1 MPASFLF
8 PDRGVDLWMPV
19 PMGDKLAQ
27 ARVAFW
33 YTGVGRLKQN
43 VTVEQARANMAMV
56 QMQLATEYP
65 KTDAAIN
72 VDIAPLKDNTVGDIR
87 ASLWLLFAAVSV
99 LLLVACTNIAALL
112 LSRATDRKREMS
124 VRRSLGATRWAII
137 RQALTETGVLALI
150 GGAVGLLLAAGAV
163 AALRSAAVDMPRMDE
178 IALDGR
184 IVLYTLVVVLT
195 VTLLS
200 GVLPAIRI
208 ARDDA
213 TGPASEAGRSLVTGR
228 NSLQWLLV
236 GAQITLSVTLLAAAG
251 LFVRSFQELWRVDP
265 GFDMTRVLT
274 FRMSGSYAET
284 NDYDRLIQRID
295 STIDELRALPGIEA
309 AATAVF
315 LPGIPAEREANFE
328 LVEAPRPSEGVVAA
342 ESRFVSR
349 EYFTTMQI
357 PVIAGDLCS
366 RRLRNGPREVM
377 VNRSFVTRYLS
388 AWPSPLGLHLKA
400 GDTSAAPSRIIGI
413 VGDARERGLD
423 RDPGPTVYACFSA
436 PNPIPHFLVRT
447 HGEPLPA
454 AETVR
459 LKMKD
464 LEPLRSVYNIAPLE
478 HSISGVFSE
487 NRLRTMLLVLF
498 AMTALS
504 LSCVGLYSTLS
515 YVVSL
520 RRREVGLRL
529 ALGARPGDI
538 VRQFVAKGVRVAAAA
553 LTIGLSF
560 LVAVLQTA
568 WRRTGDE
575 RWLRLTRFY
584 GKLFLIN
591 FAMGV
596 VTGIVQEF
604 QFGMNWSEYS
614 RFVGDVFGAPLAMEA
629 LVAFFLES
637 TFLGLWIFGWDRL
650 PARVHLAA
658 IWAAAIG
665 SIVSAYFILAANSW
679 MQHPVGYRLDPDTGR
694 ARAHRLRRRP
704 DQQDRPGH
712 LPPHHRRL
720 LPHRRRPP
728 GRRRPV
734 APAPRPHRSRRPR
747 LPHRADSR
755 RLGHAGGRRC
765 LGRHRRHPG
774 QDHDR
779 AAADEDGRRRGAL
792 RDRDARRVLRLRL
805 RQARRQPG
813 GLLAEGPRHAVLAGH
828 RRPRRAGRGDRRP
841 PGPLRRP
848 VRPRRLRPD
857 PPRHLLELPADD
869 RLRSAGRAGR
879 GLGAVGAPRRT
890 YADLA
895 MAGPCRPDPAA
906 AAAGRQRLRLDLH
919 RDGPPAVARLHR
931 AAHPRRRVPQRI
943 HRRGADLVRRVH
955 PALRNPGRRRGRAAH
970 PVRPRRP
977 ARPHPTSATDRR
989 RRPAARLR
997 LRAALPLV
1005 FAYWRVS
1012 RGAADRLVPADRR
1025 AVDRLLR
1032 ARRLR
1037 LRRRHA
1043 AARPRSRRPRA
1054 PGAVNT
1060 IGPVWDGNEV
1070 WLITAVGAHVR
1081 RLPRAGTPPC
1091 SPPSTCR
1098 CCWSWS
1104 R

>member
-1 MPASFLF
+1 MFTEAEHRAGGPTAVVISDRYWRRRLGADPRVLARTVRLGTLSFPIVGVMPASFLF

-124 VRRSLGATRWAII
+124 VRRSLGATRWAIV
-137 RQALTETGVLALI
+137 RQALTETGVLALV

-265 GFDMTRVLT
+265 GFDMSRVLT

-388 AWPSPLGLHLKA
+388 AWPSPLGLHLKS

-423 RDPGPTVYACFSA
+423 RHPGPTVYACFSA

-447 HGEPLPA
+447 HGEPMPA

-478 HSISGVFSE
+478 HSISGAFNE
-487 NRLRTMLLVLF
+487 NRLRTTLLVLF

-553 LTIGLSF
+553 CACGLVVSLAVSSLLSGMLYGVSPSDPVTLASVIIIVLTVS
-560 LVAVLQTA
+560 A
-568 WRRTGDE
+568 
-575 RWLRLTRFY
+575 
-584 GKLFLIN
+584 
-591 FAMGV
+591 
-596 VTGIVQEF
+596 
-604 QFGMNWSEYS
+604 
-614 RFVGDVFGAPLAMEA
+614 LAA
-629 LVAFFLES
+629 LVPA
-637 TFLGLWIFGWDRL
+637 TRAGLVE
-650 PARVHLAA
+650 P
-658 IWAAAIG
+658 
-665 SIVSAYFILAANSW
+665 
-679 MQHPVGYRLDPDTGR
+679 M
-694 ARAHRLRRRP
+694 
-704 DQQDRPGH
+704 
-712 LPPHHRRL
+712 
-720 LPHRRRPP
+720 
-728 GRRRPV
+728 
-734 APAPRPHRSRRPR
+734 
-747 LPHRADSR
+747 
-755 RLGHAGGRRC
+755 
-765 LGRHRRHPG
+765 
-774 QDHDR
+774 
-779 AAADEDGRRRGAL
+779 
-792 RDRDARRVLRLRL
+792 RVLRE
-805 RQARRQPG
+805 Q
-813 GLLAEGPRHAVLAGH
+813 
-828 RRPRRAGRGDRRP
+828 
-841 PGPLRRP
+841 
-848 VRPRRLRPD
+848 
-857 PPRHLLELPADD
+857 
-869 RLRSAGRAGR
+869 
-879 GLGAVGAPRRT
+879 
-890 YADLA
+890 
-895 MAGPCRPDPAA
+895 
-906 AAAGRQRLRLDLH
+906 
-919 RDGPPAVARLHR
+919 
-931 AAHPRRRVPQRI
+931 
-943 HRRGADLVRRVH
+943 
-955 PALRNPGRRRGRAAH
+955 
-970 PVRPRRP
+970 
-977 ARPHPTSATDRR
+977 
-989 RRPAARLR
+989 
-997 LRAALPLV
+997 
-1005 FAYWRVS
+1005 
-1012 RGAADRLVPADRR
+1012 
-1025 AVDRLLR
+1025 
-1032 ARRLR
+1032 
-1037 LRRRHA
+1037 
-1043 AARPRSRRPRA
+1043 
-1054 PGAVNT
+1054 
-1060 IGPVWDGNEV
+1060 
-1070 WLITAVGAHVR
+1070 
-1081 RLPRAGTPPC
+1081 
-1091 SPPSTCR
+1091 
-1098 CCWSWS
+1098 
-1104 R
+1104 

>member
-1 MPASFLF
+1 VFAALRHLTARALAFARGRTLESDFAHELEAHVAMLTDDNVRRGMPPGEARRVALIRVGALASIREQHRAARGLPALETLGRDVRYALRTLRRSPGFASVAILTLALGIGANSAVFSAIDAVLLQPLPYPDGDRLVRLRQRQPRSAETNIAPIRLEDWNRLSSTFEAITGYYMDDVSDTSNDLPEKVRRAWVAARFFDVWRVAPALGRMFTEAEHRAGGPTAVVISDRYWRRRLGADPRVLARTVRIGTTSFPIVGVMPASFLF

-124 VRRSLGATRWAII
+124 VRRSLGATRWAIV

-265 GFDMTRVLT
+265 GFDMSRVLT

-377 VNRSFVTRYLS
+377 VNRSFATRYLS

-478 HSISGVFSE
+478 HSISGVFNE

-553 LTIGLSF
+553 CACGLVVSLAVSSLLSGMLYGVSPSDPVTLVSVIIIVLT
-560 LVAVLQTA
+560 VCA
-568 WRRTGDE
+568 
-575 RWLRLTRFY
+575 
-584 GKLFLIN
+584 
-591 FAMGV
+591 FA
-596 VTGIVQEF
+596 
-604 QFGMNWSEYS
+604 
-614 RFVGDVFGAPLAMEA
+614 A
-629 LVAFFLES
+629 LVPA
-637 TFLGLWIFGWDRL
+637 TRAGLVE
-650 PARVHLAA
+650 P
-658 IWAAAIG
+658 
-665 SIVSAYFILAANSW
+665 
-679 MQHPVGYRLDPDTGR
+679 M
-694 ARAHRLRRRP
+694 
-704 DQQDRPGH
+704 
-712 LPPHHRRL
+712 
-720 LPHRRRPP
+720 
-728 GRRRPV
+728 
-734 APAPRPHRSRRPR
+734 
-747 LPHRADSR
+747 
-755 RLGHAGGRRC
+755 
-765 LGRHRRHPG
+765 
-774 QDHDR
+774 
-779 AAADEDGRRRGAL
+779 
-792 RDRDARRVLRLRL
+792 RVLRE
-805 RQARRQPG
+805 Q
-813 GLLAEGPRHAVLAGH
+813 
-828 RRPRRAGRGDRRP
+828 
-841 PGPLRRP
+841 
-848 VRPRRLRPD
+848 
-857 PPRHLLELPADD
+857 
-869 RLRSAGRAGR
+869 
-879 GLGAVGAPRRT
+879 
-890 YADLA
+890 
-895 MAGPCRPDPAA
+895 
-906 AAAGRQRLRLDLH
+906 
-919 RDGPPAVARLHR
+919 
-931 AAHPRRRVPQRI
+931 
-943 HRRGADLVRRVH
+943 
-955 PALRNPGRRRGRAAH
+955 
-970 PVRPRRP
+970 
-977 ARPHPTSATDRR
+977 
-989 RRPAARLR
+989 
-997 LRAALPLV
+997 
-1005 FAYWRVS
+1005 
-1012 RGAADRLVPADRR
+1012 
-1025 AVDRLLR
+1025 
-1032 ARRLR
+1032 
-1037 LRRRHA
+1037 
-1043 AARPRSRRPRA
+1043 
-1054 PGAVNT
+1054 
-1060 IGPVWDGNEV
+1060 
-1070 WLITAVGAHVR
+1070 
-1081 RLPRAGTPPC
+1081 
-1091 SPPSTCR
+1091 
-1098 CCWSWS
+1098 
-1104 R
+1104 